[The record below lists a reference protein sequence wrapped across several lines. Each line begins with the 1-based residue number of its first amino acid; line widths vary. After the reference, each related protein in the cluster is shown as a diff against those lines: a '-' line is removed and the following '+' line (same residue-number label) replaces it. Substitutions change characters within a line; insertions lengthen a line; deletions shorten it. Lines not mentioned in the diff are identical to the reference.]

1 MKWSLLA
8 FGLLVAAGCQPGTP
22 TFEGDTFSQGDV
34 AVLRSAL
41 ATQGD
46 GPNGAHIIFL
56 NFAGQKLTRA
66 QAGQD
71 DPDTGASWILTTSSV
86 QYKAFDASPYAGQF
100 NATQAQTA
108 IVNYFKQFY
117 APFNVQVVTTR
128 PSGVRYTMCMIGD
141 NASTVLGSGAGSA
154 AGVAPLDCGNQDE
167 SEITYAFAAG
177 LSPNQTG
184 LSLSECL
191 KAIAVTAAQETAHSY
206 GLNHTNSTSDIMYPQ
221 LDPAQS
227 AFQDATLQLI
237 NNSGGTCNNA
247 TTQNSKQLLLANI
260 GASNGSM
267 PTGPLPMVSF
277 VAPTNNQTVPMD
289 FTIIVSASES
299 MGTIDHVDISSGSQT
314 LFTWKTPPFRDD
326 VQAPGAG
333 TYDITATAFDSAGNF
348 QASTVTFTA
357 SQTAPPQQLPPC
369 KGNSDCPA
377 GQMCNASGAC
387 VAASGTTGTSGGT
400 NGTNGGTNGTNGGT
414 NGTNGGTNGTNGGT
428 NGTNGTNGGNGG
440 TSGPGI
446 ITGIPTGGDCSNP
459 DGSECMGAYCFQ
471 DGDRKYCTNECDP
484 VVTNS
489 CPNGMMC
496 TASSGSHFCTFPPQS
511 HGCSAAPGQPA
522 DAPFAFLLLL
532 GVVALRFRRA
542 RG

>member
-1 MKWSLLA
+1 MRSLLA

-22 TFEGDTFSQGDV
+22 TFENDTFLPGD
-34 AVLRSAL
+34 AQVLRSAL
-41 ATQGD
+41 ATNGD

-56 NFAGQKLTRA
+56 NFAGQQLTRA
-66 QAGQD
+66 QPGQD
-71 DPDTGASWILTTSSV
+71 DPDTGASWILTTNSV
-86 QYKAFDASPYAGQF
+86 SYKAFDASPYAGQF
-100 NATQAQTA
+100 NAAQAQTA

-117 APFNVQVVTTR
+117 SPFNVQVVTTR

-167 SEITYAFAAG
+167 SEITYAFSAG

-184 LSLSECL
+184 LSLSESL

-227 AFQDATLQLI
+227 AFQDQTLQLI

-267 PTGPLPMVSF
+267 PTGPLPTVSF
-277 VAPTNNQTVPMD
+277 VAPTNNQTVPLG
-289 FTIIVSASES
+289 FTIIVNASES
-299 MGTIDHVDISSGSQT
+299 MGTIDHVDISSGTQT

-326 VQAPGAG
+326 VQAPGNG

-348 QASTVTFTA
+348 QAATVTFTA
-357 SQTAPPQQLPPC
+357 SQTAPAQQLPPC
-369 KGNSDCPA
+369 KGNSDCPN

-387 VAASGTTGTSGGT
+387 VFASGTT
-400 NGTNGGTNGTNGGT
+400 GTNGGTNGTNGGT
-414 NGTNGGTNGTNGGT
+414 TGTNGGTT
-428 NGTNGTNGGNGG
+428 GTNGGNTG
-440 TSGPGI
+440 TSGGNPGTSGGNTGTSGGI
-446 ITGIPTGGDCSNP
+446 IMGIPTGGDCSNP
-459 DGSECMGAYCFQ
+459 DGSECMGDYCFQ
-471 DGDRKYCTNECDP
+471 DGDRKYCSNLCNP
-484 VVTNS
+484 NVTTS
-489 CPNGMMC
+489 CPAGMMC
-496 TASSGSHFCTFPPQS
+496 TASSGDHFCTFPPQS
-511 HGCSAAPGQPA
+511 KGCSAVPGQPA
-522 DAPFAFLLLL
+522 SDGATMFALLFL
-532 GVVALRFRRA
+532 GFVALRFRRA